1 MNHSAHFSDLWG
13 RIDYTGIIIL
23 ILGDFVSGIYV
34 GFYCEP
40 VLQNTYWT
48 MIGTLGALTVYIVVH
63 PFYQSRQYRLFRLS
77 VFVVTGLSAFAPIIH
92 ASRLFPLEQLNKQ
105 SGLPYYYAEGGLIL
119 LGALIYGS
127 RFPERLYPGQ
137 FDIWGGSHQI
147 FHVLVVLATSIHLLG
162 VLNAFEW
169 NYENRR
175 CMTGDR
181 LL

>member
-1 MNHSAHFSDLWG
+1 M
-13 RIDYTGIIIL
+13 
-23 ILGDFVSGIYV
+23 
-34 GFYCEP
+34 
-40 VLQNTYWT
+40 
-48 MIGTLGALTVYIVVH
+48 
-63 PFYQSRQYRLFRLS
+63 
-77 VFVVTGLSAFAPIIH
+77 TGLSAFVPIIH

-105 SGLPYYYAEGGLIL
+105 SGLPYYYTEGGLVL
-119 LGALIYGS
+119 LGALIYGT

-137 FDIWGGSHQI
+137 FDIWGSSHQV